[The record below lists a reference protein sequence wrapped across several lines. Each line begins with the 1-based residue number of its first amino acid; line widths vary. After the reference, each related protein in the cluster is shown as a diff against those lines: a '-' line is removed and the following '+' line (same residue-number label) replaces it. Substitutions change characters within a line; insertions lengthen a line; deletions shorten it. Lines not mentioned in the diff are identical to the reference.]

1 MNYRVTLRT
10 IATLIGG
17 IFRYNLKIIFANAF
31 IYFLLAAI
39 GIFALFVILNLV
51 SAESNPTEATI
62 YGWLLLPGFVL
73 IFYPT
78 IFGIQNDV
86 DTGMIEL
93 LFSIPNYRYKVWL
106 VRLVLIYLLV
116 FVILLCLS
124 LLASVT
130 VITVPIVRM
139 AVQLMFPI
147 IFVGSLAF
155 MLSTLV
161 RNGYGTM
168 VVMIIIGM
176 ALWILS
182 ESLATSKW
190 NLFLNP
196 FRLPSNVNEAVWTE
210 TTFNNRLYLF
220 IGSGISILMGLLLLQ
235 RREKFI

>member
-1 MNYRVTLRT
+1 MNYRAKLST
-10 IATLIGG
+10 IAKLIGS

-39 GIFALFVILNLV
+39 GIFVLFVILNLV
-51 SAESNPTEATI
+51 NAESNPNEATI
-62 YGWLLLPGFVL
+62 YSWLLLPGFVL

-116 FVILLCLS
+116 FAILLGLS

-130 VITVPIVRM
+130 VVGVPAVRM
-139 AVQLMFPI
+139 ALQLMFPI
-147 IFVGSLAF
+147 IFGGSLAF

-176 ALWILS
+176 ALWIVS

-196 FRLPSNVNEAVWTE
+196 FRLPSNVNEAVWAE
-210 TTFNNRLYLF
+210 TTFNNRLYLV
-220 IGSGISILMGLLLLQ
+220 IGSVISILMGLRLLQ

>member
-1 MNYRVTLRT
+1 MNYRAKLSSITK
-10 IATLIGG
+10 LIGS

-39 GIFALFVILNLV
+39 GIFVLFVILNLV
-51 SAESNPTEATI
+51 NAESNPSEATI

-116 FVILLCLS
+116 FAILLGLS

-130 VITVPIVRM
+130 VVGVPVVRM
-139 AVQLMFPI
+139 ALQLMFPI

-176 ALWILS
+176 ALWIVS

-196 FRLPSNVNEAVWTE
+196 FRLPSNVNEAVWAE

-220 IGSGISILMGLLLLQ
+220 IGSVISILMGLLLLQ

>member
-1 MNYRVTLRT
+1 MNYRAKLST
-10 IATLIGG
+10 ITTLIGS

-39 GIFALFVILNLV
+39 GIFVLFVILNLV
-51 SAESNPTEATI
+51 NAESNPNEATI

-116 FVILLCLS
+116 FAILLGLS
-124 LLASVT
+124 LLASVM
-130 VITVPIVRM
+130 VVGVPVVRM
-139 AVQLMFPI
+139 ALQLMFPI

-176 ALWILS
+176 ALWIVS

-196 FRLPSNVNEAVWTE
+196 FRLPSNVNEAVWAE

-220 IGSGISILMGLLLLQ
+220 IGSVISILMGLLLLQ

>member
-1 MNYRVTLRT
+1 MNYRAKLST
-10 IATLIGG
+10 IATLIGS

-39 GIFALFVILNLV
+39 GIFVLFVILNLV
-51 SAESNPTEATI
+51 NAESNPNEATI

-116 FVILLCLS
+116 FAILLGLS

-130 VITVPIVRM
+130 VVGVPVVRM
-139 AVQLMFPI
+139 ALQLMFPI

-176 ALWILS
+176 ALWIVS

-196 FRLPSNVNEAVWTE
+196 FRLPSNVNEAVWAE

-220 IGSGISILMGLLLLQ
+220 IGSVISILMGLLLLQ